1 MSFTPLTIDF
11 RMLTTIIDQQIA
23 FILQRRLLEA
33 YQDFGKAFAK
43 SCSQEEMAAS
53 IPVTVSL

>member
-1 MSFTPLTIDF
+1 
-11 RMLTTIIDQQIA
+11 MLTTIIDQQIA